1 MEQVL
6 NNLDTLRQIL
16 DELIIYETD
25 LTSRGL
31 YLIYEAEDIVNDVK
45 ENLTDNR

>member
-6 NNLDTLRQIL
+6 NNLDTLKNIL
-16 DELIIYETD
+16 DELTIYETD

-31 YLIYEAEDIVNDVK
+31 YLIYEAEDIVDDVK
-45 ENLTDNR
+45 ESLTANS